1 MKCVQGVW
9 LPDEET
15 EISKFLNA
23 EQIDGVGVYQYAKLR
38 AALAFVKNWRVAVD
52 VGAHCGLWS
61 MQLVKKFQV
70 VHAFEPIER
79 HRECL
84 VKNAPKAILWPV
96 ALGDKHSTVSLKKG
110 IKSTGDTQIAADGEY
125 ESEIHAL
132 DSYLLTEVDFMKLD
146 CEGYELFVLRGG
158 EKLINECRPVMI
170 VEQKPGKGKFYG
182 LGDTEAVKWL
192 QAKGYKLQGV
202 ISGDYILTP
211 T

>member
-9 LPDEET
+9 LPDEEE

-61 MQLVKKFQV
+61 MQLEKKFQF
-70 VHAFEPIER
+70 VHAFEPVQR
-79 HRECL
+79 HRECFA
-84 VKNAPKAILWPV
+84 KNTKKAFMWPV
-96 ALGDKHSTVSLKKG
+96 ALGDKASTVRLQKG
-110 IKSTGDTQIAADGEY
+110 VKSTGDTQIAPDGEY
-125 ESEIHAL
+125 ESEVRTL
-132 DSYLLTEVDFMKLD
+132 DSYDLKDVDFMKLD
-146 CEGYELFVLRGG
+146 CEGYELFVLKGG
-158 EKLINECRPVMI
+158 EKLIDECRPVMI

-192 QAKGYKLQGV
+192 EAKGYKLRGV
-202 ISGDYILTP
+202 IAGDYILTP

>member
-9 LPDEET
+9 LPDEEM

-61 MQLVKKFQV
+61 MQLEKKFQHV
-70 VHAFEPIER
+70 YAFEPILR
-79 HRECL
+79 HCECFQKNTQKATL
-84 VKNAPKAILWPV
+84 VRV
-96 ALGDKHSTVSLKKG
+96 ALGDKNSSVKLKKG
-110 IKSTGDTQIAADGEY
+110 IKSTGDTQIADEGEY
-125 ESEIHAL
+125 EAQVHTL
-132 DSYLLTEVDFMKLD
+132 DSYALTGVDFMKLD

-158 EKLINECRPVMI
+158 EKLIDKCRPVMI

>member
-1 MKCVQGVW
+1 VQGVW
-9 LPDEET
+9 LPDEEE

-79 HRECL
+79 HRDCF

-110 IKSTGDTQIAADGEY
+110 IKSTGDTQIASDGEY
-125 ESEIHAL
+125 ESEIHTL
-132 DSYLLTEVDFMKLD
+132 DSYHLTEVDFMKLD

>member
-9 LPDEET
+9 LPDEEE

-38 AALAFVKNWRVAVD
+38 VALAYVKNWRVAVD

-61 MQLVKKFQV
+61 MQLVKKFKE

-79 HRECL
+79 HRECF
-84 VKNAPKAILWPV
+84 VKNAPGALLYEV
-96 ALGDKHSTVSLKKG
+96 ALGDKHTTVRMKKG
-110 IKSTGDTQIAADGEY
+110 IKSTGDTQIAPDGEY
-125 ESEIHAL
+125 EVDVSTL
-132 DSYLLTEVDFMKLD
+132 DVYLLKDVDFMKLD

-158 EKLINECRPVMI
+158 ENLIDRCRPVII

-192 QAKGYKLQGV
+192 EAKGYKLRGV
-202 ISGDYILTP
+202 IAGDYILTP

>member
-1 MKCVQGVW
+1 VRM
-9 LPDEET
+9 
-15 EISKFLNA
+15 
-23 EQIDGVGVYQYAKLR
+23 
-38 AALAFVKNWRVAVD
+38 
-52 VGAHCGLWS
+52 
-61 MQLVKKFQV
+61 
-70 VHAFEPIER
+70 
-79 HRECL
+79 
-84 VKNAPKAILWPV
+84 
-96 ALGDKHSTVSLKKG
+96 KKG
-110 IKSTGDTQIAADGEY
+110 IKSTGDTQIAPDGEY
-125 ESEIHAL
+125 EADVSTL
-132 DSYLLTEVDFMKLD
+132 DVYNLKDVDFMKLD

>member
-9 LPDEET
+9 LPDEEE

-38 AALAFVKNWRVAVD
+38 AALAYVKNWRVAVD

-79 HRECL
+79 HRDCL
-84 VKNAPKAILWPV
+84 IKNAPEAILYEA
-96 ALGDKHSTVSLKKG
+96 ALGDKQSTVRLKKG

-125 ESEIHAL
+125 KAEIHTL
-132 DSYLLTEVDFMKLD
+132 DSYDLTDVDFMKLD
-146 CEGYELFVLRGG
+146 CEGYELFVLKGG

>member
-9 LPDEET
+9 LPSEEE

-61 MQLVKKFQV
+61 MQLEKKFQHV
-70 VHAFEPIER
+70 YAFEPILR
-79 HRECL
+79 HCECFQKNTQKATL
-84 VKNAPKAILWPV
+84 VRV
-96 ALGDKHSTVSLKKG
+96 ALGDKNSSVKLKKG
-110 IKSTGDTQIAADGEY
+110 IKSTGDTQIADEGEY
-125 ESEIHAL
+125 EAQVHTL
-132 DSYLLTEVDFMKLD
+132 DSYALAGVDFMKLD